1 MRLNACF
8 ANASLESSKLNRLQI
23 LTTWSLDRQFF
34 DAILLA
40 VESLVSS
47 KLLLLMDLIAAAKL
61 DAFIGQPLHPFPL
74 LLLELELELELLFV
88 LVVVVVVVV
97 TVSENTGSFTETF
110 MLTPLIFTFALTPLV
125 VDVVVVV
132 RTVPLLTCT
141 DDGLP

>member
-74 LLLELELELELLFV
+74 LLLELELELLFE